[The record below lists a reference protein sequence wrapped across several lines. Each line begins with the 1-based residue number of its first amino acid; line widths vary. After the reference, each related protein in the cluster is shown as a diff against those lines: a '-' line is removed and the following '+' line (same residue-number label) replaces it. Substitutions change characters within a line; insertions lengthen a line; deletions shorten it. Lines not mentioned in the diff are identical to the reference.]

1 MSTTLMWFGFVF
13 LMLLLILIGL
23 LVTLAA
29 VFRVANQ
36 ERINVKKFLG
46 FPFLQMYSRPMLL
59 LSVLI
64 VLELAA
70 MLMMGSKFGLLLVII
85 VSVIQLVIFM
95 RYMAHNE
102 LKNVLADF
110 KGE

>member
-1 MSTTLMWFGFVF
+1 MNGRSPIGLQKEMGTTLMWFGLAF
-13 LMLLLILIGL
+13 LM
-23 LVTLAA
+23 
-29 VFRVANQ
+29 
-36 ERINVKKFLG
+36 
-46 FPFLQMYSRPMLL
+46 L

-64 VLELAA
+64 VLALAA
-70 MLMMGSKFGLLLVII
+70 MLMMGSQFGLLLVII
-85 VSVIQLVIFM
+85 VSVIQLVIFI